1 MLTKRSV
8 ASVIIFSILTCGI
21 YAVWWTYVTCTAMQ
35 AQGKKTSV
43 PPVLTMLMMLFF
55 TNIGGALLG
64 LDADDNLNAIKAQN
78 GMPQTDNK
86 VLWVLLGVLVPLA
99 TVGLVQYEINN
110 MIDTAE
116 RARFAQRSILQA
128 ITPTSAIPLFT
139 E

>member
-8 ASVIIFSILTCGI
+8 ASVIIFSILTRGI

-35 AQGKKTSV
+35 AQGKKASV

-116 RARFAQRSILQA
+116 RARFAQSNIN
-128 ITPTSAIPLFT
+128 PPSM
-139 E
+139 